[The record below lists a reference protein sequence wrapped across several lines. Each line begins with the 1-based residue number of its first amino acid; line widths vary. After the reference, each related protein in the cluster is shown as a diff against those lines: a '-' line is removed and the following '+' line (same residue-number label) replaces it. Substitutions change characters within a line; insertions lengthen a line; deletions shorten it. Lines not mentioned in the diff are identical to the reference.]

1 MSVFFALTV
10 GTLLGI
16 GLSALC
22 ARLAVNA
29 IPKKIR

>member
-1 MSVFFALTV
+1 MSVFFALIG

-22 ARLAVNA
+22 ARLAVIA
-29 IPKKIR
+29 IPRKVR